1 MKRLNLISSP
11 RNISTA
17 LMYSFAQRAD
27 TAVVD
32 EPFYAYY
39 LSIRKVDHPGR
50 NEIIGSQ
57 PTDPGEVVRNLLE
70 WEEKPV
76 LFIKNMAHHLIDID
90 PLFYNEVTNILLIR
104 NPRQLIASFAQVIP
118 EPTLY
123 DIGVQKQFDLFK
135 EISKSG
141 TAPVVL
147 DSGELMKDPRTVL
160 TAFCATVDIPFEE
173 RMLGWEP
180 GPRPEDG
187 VWARHWY
194 ANVHRS
200 SGFQVQQ
207 TSKRPLPEHLI
218 PLAEEALPLYQALYD
233 HSIKAGG

>member
-17 LMYSFAQRAD
+17 LMYSFAQRSD
-27 TAVVD
+27 TIVVD

-39 LSIRKVDHPGR
+39 LSIRSVDHPGR
-50 NEIIGSQ
+50 DEIIRSQ
-57 PTDPGEVVRNLLE
+57 PTDPREVSRSLLE
-70 WEEKPV
+70 TTGPPV

-90 PLFYNEVTNILLIR
+90 PRFYEGVTNILLIR

-118 EPTLY
+118 EPTMY
-123 DIGVQKQFDLFK
+123 DIGVRKQFDLFSK
-135 EISKSG
+135 ISESG
-141 TAPVVL
+141 PPPIVL
-147 DSGELMKDPRTVL
+147 DSGELMKDPRAVL
-160 TAFCATVDIPFEE
+160 TALCDSAGISFQES
-173 RMLGWEP
+173 MLSWKP

-187 VWARHWY
+187 VWAKYWY

-200 SGFQVQQ
+200 TGFRVQQ
-207 TSKRPLPEHLI
+207 TSHRPLAEHLV

-233 HSIKAGG
+233 HSIKAEG